1 MIRNLMINFLKTASK
16 VKEKEVKA
24 VIFSFLFVVVLMSAY
39 YILRPVRDAMASD
52 WTDAEVSWL
61 WTLNFFISTAI
72 VALYGVMVSKFRF
85 RLLVPTMYGIF
96 AISFIIFYALGSVF
110 EDRTVIDKSFY
121 VWVSVFSLFHI
132 SVFWTFMSELFSKE
146 QSGRLFGII
155 AVGASVGGLIGPSI
169 TAFFSVSLGIDNLM
183 LIASMML
190 FIPIPIIFYLQSL
203 KAKELNN
210 EALDIPVSNQ
220 SIGGNPLAG
229 FKIFFSNPYLLSI
242 GLFIFLYTGISSFV
256 YFELKNLL
264 SDFSRPERSVI
275 WAQMDLAVNIL
286 AISTGLFATSRI
298 VTKFG
303 MPVTIAMVPI
313 MICIGLLVLAI
324 SPLLGVV
331 VVLQVIR
338 RAGNYAVTRPA
349 REMLFTL
356 VNQETRFKAKPVIDI
371 VAYRGG
377 DMLTAWLFTGLTQGL
392 GLGLAAV
399 AAVGAGIASLWALSV
414 FILENG
420 LSAMNLNLKTYR
432 IERPA
437 CNHKVACRIC
447 LRHRNT
453 NQFNLSINFTNN

>member
-1 MIRNLMINFLKTASK
+1 MIRNLIVNFLKNASK
-16 VKEKEVKA
+16 IKEQEIKA

-61 WTLNFFISTAI
+61 WTLNFFISTVI
-72 VALYGVMVSKFRF
+72 VALYGSMVSKFRF
-85 RLLVPTMYGIF
+85 RLLVPTIYGIF
-96 AISFIIFYALGSVF
+96 AISFIIFYALGSFF
-110 EDRTVIDKSFY
+110 EDRTLIDKSFY

-169 TAFFSVSLGIDNLM
+169 TAFFSVSLGADNLM

-190 FIPIPIIFYLQSL
+190 LIPIPIIFYLQSL
-203 KAKELNN
+203 KSKELNN
-210 EALDIPVSNQ
+210 EVLDIPGSNQ

-229 FKIFFSNPYLLSI
+229 FKMFFSNPYLLSI

-264 SDFSRPERSVI
+264 SDFSRSERSVI

-286 AISTGLFATSRI
+286 AISTGLFATGRI

-303 MPVTIAMVPI
+303 MPATIAMVPI

-331 VVLQVIR
+331 MVLQIIR

-399 AAVGAGIASLWALSV
+399 AAVGAGIASLWALVGIFLGNWFDRYES
-414 FILENG
+414 
-420 LSAMNLNLKTYR
+420 
-432 IERPA
+432 
-437 CNHKVACRIC
+437 
-447 LRHRNT
+447 
-453 NQFNLSINFTNN
+453 

>member
-1 MIRNLMINFLKTASK
+1 MIKNLMINFLKTASK

-85 RLLVPTMYGIF
+85 RLLVPTMFGIF

-169 TAFFSVSLGIDNLM
+169 TAFFSVSLGTDNLM

-210 EALDIPVSNQ
+210 QALDIPISNQ
-220 SIGGNPLAG
+220 SIGGNPFAG
-229 FKIFFSNPYLLSI
+229 FKMFFSNPYLLSI

-303 MPVTIAMVPI
+303 MPITIAMVPV

-399 AAVGAGIASLWALSV
+399 AAVGAGIASLWALV
-414 FILENG
+414 GIYLGKWF
-420 LSAMNLNLKTYR
+420 
-432 IERPA
+432 ERNEA
-437 CNHKVACRIC
+437 
-447 LRHRNT
+447 
-453 NQFNLSINFTNN
+453 

>member
-1 MIRNLMINFLKTASK
+1 MIKNLMINFLKTASK
-16 VKEKEVKA
+16 VKEQEVKA

-61 WTLNFFISTAI
+61 WTLNFFISTSI
-72 VALYGVMVSKFRF
+72 VALYGVLVSKFRF

-169 TAFFSVSLGIDNLM
+169 TAFFSVSLGTDNLM

-210 EALDIPVSNQ
+210 EALDIPISNQ

-229 FKIFFSNPYLLSI
+229 FKMFFSNPYLLSI
-242 GLFIFLYTGISSFV
+242 GVFIFLYTGISSFV

-286 AISTGLFATSRI
+286 AISTGLFATGRI

-331 VVLQVIR
+331 MVLQVIR

-399 AAVGAGIASLWALSV
+399 AAVGAGIASLWAIVGIYLGKW
-414 FILENG
+414 F
-420 LSAMNLNLKTYR
+420 
-432 IERPA
+432 ER
-437 CNHKVACRIC
+437 NE
-447 LRHRNT
+447 
-453 NQFNLSINFTNN
+453 S

>member
-1 MIRNLMINFLKTASK
+1 MVIRNLMKRFLKSASM
-16 VKEKEVKA
+16 VKEQEVRA
-24 VIFSFLFVVVLMSAY
+24 VIFSFLFVVLLMSAY
-39 YILRPVRDAMASD
+39 YILRPVRDSMASD

-61 WTLNFFISTAI
+61 WTMNFFISTAI
-72 VALYGVMVSKFRF
+72 VALYGIMVSKFRF
-85 RLLVPTMYGIF
+85 RLLVPAMYGIF
-96 AISFIIFYALGSVF
+96 AASFIIFYTLGSIS
-110 EDRTVIDKSFY
+110 EDRTLIDKTFY
-121 VWVSVFSLFHI
+121 VWVSVFSLFNI
-132 SVFWTFMSELFSKE
+132 SIFWSFMSELFSKE

-169 TAFFSVSLGIDNLM
+169 TAFFSVSLGTDKLM

-190 FIPIPIIFYLQSL
+190 LIPIPIIFHLQSL
-203 KAKELNN
+203 KVKDLNN
-210 EALDIPVSNQ
+210 EKLDSATINQ
-220 SIGGNPLAG
+220 SIGGNPFAG
-229 FKIFFSNPYLLSI
+229 FKMFFSNPYLLSI

-286 AISTGLFATSRI
+286 AISTGLFATGRI

-303 MPVTIAMVPI
+303 MPATIAMVPV

-331 VVLQVIR
+331 VMLQIIR
-338 RAGNYAVTRPA
+338 RSGNYAVTRPA

-356 VNQETRFKAKPVIDI
+356 VDQETRFKAKPVIDI

-377 DMLTAWLFTGLTQGL
+377 DMLMAWLFTGLTQGL

-399 AAVGAGIASLWALSV
+399 AGVGAGIAALWSLVGIYLGRWFERDSTE
-414 FILENG
+414 LED
-420 LSAMNLNLKTYR
+420 
-432 IERPA
+432 
-437 CNHKVACRIC
+437 
-447 LRHRNT
+447 
-453 NQFNLSINFTNN
+453 SIT

>member
-1 MIRNLMINFLKTASK
+1 MIRNLIINFLKNASK
-16 VKEKEVKA
+16 IKEQEIKA

-72 VALYGVMVSKFRF
+72 VALYGSMVSKFRF

-110 EDRTVIDKSFY
+110 EDRTLIDKSFY

-169 TAFFSVSLGIDNLM
+169 TAFFSVSLGADNLM

-190 FIPIPIIFYLQSL
+190 LIPIPIIFYLQSL
-203 KAKELNN
+203 KSKELNN
-210 EALDIPVSNQ
+210 EVLDIPGSNQ

-229 FKIFFSNPYLLSI
+229 FKMFFSNPYLLSI

-264 SDFSRPERSVI
+264 SDFSRSERSVI

-286 AISTGLFATSRI
+286 AISTGLFATGRI

-303 MPVTIAMVPI
+303 MPATIAMVPI

-331 VVLQVIR
+331 MVLQIIR

-399 AAVGAGIASLWALSV
+399 AAVGAGIASLWALVGIFLGKWFDRYES
-414 FILENG
+414 
-420 LSAMNLNLKTYR
+420 
-432 IERPA
+432 
-437 CNHKVACRIC
+437 
-447 LRHRNT
+447 
-453 NQFNLSINFTNN
+453 

>member
-1 MIRNLMINFLKTASK
+1 MIRNLIINFLKNASK
-16 VKEKEVKA
+16 IKEQEIKA
-24 VIFSFLFVVVLMSAY
+24 VILSFLFVVVLMSAY

-72 VALYGVMVSKFRF
+72 VALYGSMVSKFRF

-96 AISFIIFYALGSVF
+96 AISFIIFYVLGSAF

-169 TAFFSVSLGIDNLM
+169 TTFFSVSLGTDNLI

-190 FIPIPIIFYLQSL
+190 LIPIPIIFYLQSL
-203 KAKELNN
+203 KTKELNN
-210 EALDIPVSNQ
+210 EVLDITISNQ

-229 FKIFFSNPYLLSI
+229 FKMFFSNPYLLSI

-264 SDFSRPERSVI
+264 SDFSRSERSVI

-286 AISTGLFATSRI
+286 AISTGLFATGRI

-303 MPVTIAMVPI
+303 MPATIAMVPI

-331 VVLQVIR
+331 MVLQIIR

-399 AAVGAGIASLWALSV
+399 AAVGAGIASLWALVGIYLGKWFDRYES
-414 FILENG
+414 
-420 LSAMNLNLKTYR
+420 
-432 IERPA
+432 
-437 CNHKVACRIC
+437 
-447 LRHRNT
+447 
-453 NQFNLSINFTNN
+453 

>member
-1 MIRNLMINFLKTASK
+1 MIRNIILNFLKTASK
-16 VKEKEVKA
+16 IKEREVKA
-24 VIFSFLFVVVLMSAY
+24 VVFSFLFVVVLMSAY

-61 WTLNFFISTAI
+61 WTLNFFISTVI
-72 VALYGVMVSKFRF
+72 VALYGIMVSKFRF
-85 RLLVPTMYGIF
+85 RLLVPAMYGIF
-96 AISFIIFYALGSVF
+96 AGSFIIFYVLGSIY
-110 EDRTVIDKSFY
+110 EDSILIDKAFY

-132 SVFWTFMSELFSKE
+132 SVFWSFMSELFSKE
-146 QSGRLFGII
+146 QSSRLFGVI

-169 TAFFSVSLGIDNLM
+169 TAIFSVSLGTDKLM
-183 LIASMML
+183 LIASTML
-190 FIPIPIIFYLQSL
+190 LIPIPIIFFLQSL
-203 KAKELNN
+203 KTKELNN
-210 EALDIPVSNQ
+210 EVLITPISNQ

-229 FKIFFSNPYLLSI
+229 FKMFFSNPYLLSI
-242 GLFIFLYTGISSFV
+242 GVFILLYTGISSFV

-286 AISTGLFATSRI
+286 AISTGLFATGRI
-298 VTKFG
+298 VTRFG
-303 MPVTIAMVPI
+303 MPATIAMVPI
-313 MICIGLLVLAI
+313 IICIGLLILAI

-331 VVLQVIR
+331 MILQIVR

-377 DMLTAWLFTGLTQGL
+377 DMITAWLFTGLTQGL

-399 AAVGAGIASLWALSV
+399 AAIGAGIAGLWTLVGIYLGRWFERDNDNFKNS
-414 FILENG
+414 
-420 LSAMNLNLKTYR
+420 KT
-432 IERPA
+432 
-437 CNHKVACRIC
+437 
-447 LRHRNT
+447 
-453 NQFNLSINFTNN
+453 

>member
-1 MIRNLMINFLKTASK
+1 MNRFLKSASM
-16 VKEKEVKA
+16 VKEHEVRA
-24 VIFSFLFVVVLMSAY
+24 VIFSFLFVVLLMSAY

-61 WTLNFFISTAI
+61 WTMNFFISTAI
-72 VALYGVMVSKFRF
+72 VALYGIMVSKFRF

-96 AISFIIFYALGSVF
+96 AVSFVIFYTLGSIS
-110 EDRTVIDKSFY
+110 EDRTLIDKAFY
-121 VWVSVFSLFHI
+121 VWVSVFSLFNI
-132 SVFWTFMSELFSKE
+132 SIFWSFMSELFSKE

-169 TAFFSVSLGIDNLM
+169 TAFFSVSLGIDKLM

-190 FIPIPIIFYLQSL
+190 LIPIPIIFHLQSL
-203 KAKELNN
+203 KVKDLNN
-210 EALDIPVSNQ
+210 EKLDSATINQ
-220 SIGGNPLAG
+220 SIGGNPFAG
-229 FKIFFSNPYLLSI
+229 FKMFFSNPYLLSI

-286 AISTGLFATSRI
+286 AISTGLFATGRI

-303 MPVTIAMVPI
+303 MPATIAMVPV

-331 VVLQVIR
+331 VMLQIIR
-338 RAGNYAVTRPA
+338 RSGNYAVTRPA

-356 VNQETRFKAKPVIDI
+356 VDQETRFKAKPVIDI

-377 DMLTAWLFTGLTQGL
+377 DMLMAWLFTGLTQGL

-399 AAVGAGIASLWALSV
+399 AGVGAGIAALWSLVGIYLGRWFERDSTE
-414 FILENG
+414 LED
-420 LSAMNLNLKTYR
+420 
-432 IERPA
+432 
-437 CNHKVACRIC
+437 
-447 LRHRNT
+447 
-453 NQFNLSINFTNN
+453 SIT

>member
-1 MIRNLMINFLKTASK
+1 MIKNLMINFLKTASK

-52 WTDAEVSWL
+52 WTDSEVSWL

-110 EDRTVIDKSFY
+110 EDRTIIDKSFY

-169 TAFFSVSLGIDNLM
+169 TAFFSVSLGTDNLM

-210 EALDIPVSNQ
+210 EALDIPISNQ

-399 AAVGAGIASLWALSV
+399 AAVGAGIASLWALV
-414 FILENG
+414 GIYLGKWF
-420 LSAMNLNLKTYR
+420 
-432 IERPA
+432 ERNEP
-437 CNHKVACRIC
+437 
-447 LRHRNT
+447 
-453 NQFNLSINFTNN
+453 

>member
-1 MIRNLMINFLKTASK
+1 MNPINKFLKTASRI
-16 VKEKEVKA
+16 EEREIKA

-61 WTLNFFISTAI
+61 WTINFFISTAI
-72 VALYGVMVSKFRF
+72 VALYGLMVSKFRF
-85 RLLVPTMYGIF
+85 RLLVPVMYGIF
-96 AISFIIFYALGSVF
+96 AGSFVIFYFLASISD
-110 EDRTVIDKSFY
+110 DRTIIDKAFY

-132 SVFWTFMSELFSKE
+132 SVFWSFMSELFSKE

-155 AVGASVGGLIGPSI
+155 AVGASVGDLIGPSI
-169 TAFFSVSLGIDNLM
+169 TAFFSVSLGTDNLM

-190 FIPIPIIFYLQSL
+190 LIPIPIIFYLQTL
-203 KAKELNN
+203 KVTDLNN
-210 EALDIPVSNQ
+210 EELDLTTPNQ
-220 SIGGNPLAG
+220 SIGGSPFAG
-229 FKIFFSNPYLLSI
+229 FKMFFSNPYLLSI

-264 SDFSRPERSVI
+264 SDLSRSERSVI

-286 AISTGLFATSRI
+286 AISAGLFATGRI
-298 VTKFG
+298 VTRFG
-303 MPVTIAMVPI
+303 MPLTIALVPV

-324 SPLLGVV
+324 SPFLGVV
-331 VVLQVIR
+331 VMLQIIR

-356 VNQETRFKAKPVIDI
+356 VDQETRFKAKPVIDI

-377 DMLTAWLFTGLTQGL
+377 DMLMAWLFTGLTQGL

-399 AAVGAGIASLWALSV
+399 AAFGAGMAALWSLVGIYLGRW
-414 FILENG
+414 F
-420 LSAMNLNLKTYR
+420 
-432 IERPA
+432 ERD
-437 CNHKVACRIC
+437 
-447 LRHRNT
+447 NT
-453 NQFNLSINFTNN
+453 EPKDYVTSKNSTE

>member
-16 VKEKEVKA
+16 VQKQEVKA
-24 VIFSFLFVVVLMSAY
+24 VILSFLFVVVLMSAY

-72 VALYGVMVSKFRF
+72 VALYGSMVSKFRF
-85 RLLVPTMYGIF
+85 RLLVPAMYGIF

-110 EDRTVIDKSFY
+110 EDRTLIDKSFY

-169 TAFFSVSLGIDNLM
+169 TAFFSVSLGTDNLM
-183 LIASMML
+183 LVASIML
-190 FIPIPIIFYLQSL
+190 LIPIPIIFYLQSL
-203 KAKELNN
+203 KSKELNN
-210 EALDIPVSNQ
+210 EVLDIPDSNQ

-229 FKIFFSNPYLLSI
+229 FKMFFSNPYLLSI

-264 SDFSRPERSVI
+264 SDFSRSERSVI

-286 AISTGLFATSRI
+286 AISTGLFATGRI

-303 MPVTIAMVPI
+303 MPITIAMVPI
-313 MICIGLLVLAI
+313 MICIRLLVLAI
-324 SPLLGVV
+324 SPLLGLVIV
-331 VVLQVIR
+331 FQIIR
-338 RAGNYAVTRPA
+338 RAGNYAVTLPA

-356 VNQETRFKAKPVIDI
+356 VNQETRFKANPVIDI
-371 VAYRGG
+371 VAYRGV
-377 DMLTAWLFTGLTQGL
+377 DMLTVWLFTGLTQGL

-399 AAVGAGIASLWALSV
+399 AAVGAGIASLWALVGIYLGKWFDRYES
-414 FILENG
+414 
-420 LSAMNLNLKTYR
+420 
-432 IERPA
+432 
-437 CNHKVACRIC
+437 
-447 LRHRNT
+447 
-453 NQFNLSINFTNN
+453 

>member
-1 MIRNLMINFLKTASK
+1 MINFLKTASK
-16 VKEKEVKA
+16 VQKQEVKA
-24 VIFSFLFVVVLMSAY
+24 VILSFLFVVVLMSSY

-85 RLLVPTMYGIF
+85 RLLVQTMYGIF

-169 TAFFSVSLGIDNLM
+169 TAFFSVSLGTDNLM
-183 LIASMML
+183 LVASIML
-190 FIPIPIIFYLQSL
+190 LIPIPIIFYLQSL
-203 KAKELNN
+203 KSKELNN
-210 EALDIPVSNQ
+210 EVLDIPISNQ
-220 SIGGNPLAG
+220 SIGGNSLAG
-229 FKIFFSNPYLLSI
+229 FKMFFSNPYLLSI

-264 SDFSRPERSVI
+264 SDFSRSERSVI

-286 AISTGLFATSRI
+286 AISTGLFATGRI

-303 MPVTIAMVPI
+303 MPATIAMIPI
-313 MICIGLLVLAI
+313 IICIGLLVLAI

-331 VVLQVIR
+331 MILQIIR

-399 AAVGAGIASLWALSV
+399 AAVGAGIASLWALV
-414 FILENG
+414 GIYLGKWF
-420 LSAMNLNLKTYR
+420 
-432 IERPA
+432 ERDE
-437 CNHKVACRIC
+437 
-447 LRHRNT
+447 T
-453 NQFNLSINFTNN
+453 

>member
-72 VALYGVMVSKFRF
+72 VALYGSMVSKFRF
-85 RLLVPTMYGIF
+85 RLLVPTLYGIF

-110 EDRTVIDKSFY
+110 EDRTLIDKSFY

-169 TAFFSVSLGIDNLM
+169 TAFFSVSLGANNLM

-190 FIPIPIIFYLQSL
+190 LIPIPIIFYLQSL
-203 KAKELNN
+203 KSKELNN
-210 EALDIPVSNQ
+210 EVLDIPDSNQ

-229 FKIFFSNPYLLSI
+229 FKMFFSNPYLLSI

-264 SDFSRPERSVI
+264 SDFSRSERSVI

-286 AISTGLFATSRI
+286 AISTGLFATGRI

-303 MPVTIAMVPI
+303 MPATIAMVPI

-331 VVLQVIR
+331 MVLQIIR

-392 GLGLAAV
+392 GLGLASV
-399 AAVGAGIASLWALSV
+399 AAVGAGIASLWALVGIYLGKWFDRYES
-414 FILENG
+414 
-420 LSAMNLNLKTYR
+420 
-432 IERPA
+432 
-437 CNHKVACRIC
+437 
-447 LRHRNT
+447 
-453 NQFNLSINFTNN
+453 